1 MYVLKELLFLLNPII
16 VYTKTKSLFLGI
28 IIVCSFVLGPGFS
41 KVIYFILKK
50 KEYYDPSELILNQLC
65 QELLKELQND
75 VKKTTLY
82 HFLWPGLAP
91 FLSIYTHT
99 VHKALQLR
107 SVLDASMLH

>member
-1 MYVLKELLFLLNPII
+1 M
-16 VYTKTKSLFLGI
+16 GI
-28 IIVCSFVLGPGFS
+28 IIVCSFVLGLGFS

-107 SVLDASMLH
+107 SVLDATLVESVHSGGTLTICRLISCLAT